1 MANNAKKK
9 KPRLFVTR
17 MKYRLLFAFLAFLA
31 VFVVLIIRLVMITV
45 QSGAEYEQV
54 VLAQQGDTSKV
65 LPYRRGDIVDAN
77 GTTLATTKK
86 IYNLIL
92 EPKNILEKDKNRD
105 VTIAA
110 LQKYFKISDAEMTQL
125 LSDEDSYYVV
135 ARKDLEFEVVKPFKD
150 FCETEDG
157 SDVRGVVFEEEYE
170 RIYPNKE
177 LACHLLGYTVDG
189 NDGQSGIEGAYD
201 DYLNGSN
208 GREYTYIGEDNSV
221 TKSVESPVNGYN
233 VITSIDANIQAIVQ
247 EKVEG
252 YMATEGAENVS
263 VLVMDPKNC
272 NVLALYNAHTFD
284 PNDAYDLDSLRYQF
298 ETDEEFED
306 FKKNATDEETVEALN
321 KVWRNFVVSD
331 AFEPGSTYKTFT
343 IAGALEDGIITE
355 DYKFTCDGGEQVD
368 TYYIQCHSYGYGGH
382 GEITLSESLENSCN
396 DAMMD
401 ISKKEG
407 ATIFDKYQVLFGFG
421 QSTNIDIPGEPDDD
435 SFSMVV
441 YHEDTL
447 NETELATSSFG
458 QGVCTSMMQ
467 LGTAFCSV
475 INGGYYYEP
484 SIVQRIEDEDGNVI
498 DNLESVLVRKTISDD
513 VSAVMREQLFQV
525 VEQGTGQKAAV
536 EGYAIGGKTGT
547 AEKLPR
553 GSGKYLISFIGFAP
567 VEDPQVVVYVVVDE
581 PDTED
586 QSSSA
591 ASSYLF
597 ADIAEELFPYMNIYK
612 TNDNYDLDT
621 TDSPDEVATPI
632 YGGEGEV
639 PKDDVAGGDDNP
651 YVSES
656 EEATTESTT
665 ESSDE
670 SSDEY
675 YEDEYYEDEYYE
687 DEYYEDEY
695 YEDEYYEGEY

>member
-1 MANNAKKK
+1 MANNNVAKKK
-9 KPRLFVTR
+9 KPRPFATR
-17 MKYRLLFAFLAFLA
+17 MKNRLLFAFLAFIA
-31 VFVVLIIRLVMITV
+31 VFAVLIIRLIMITV

-54 VLAQQGDTSKV
+54 VLAQQSNTSKV
-65 LPYRRGDIVDAN
+65 LPYRRGDILDAN

-92 EPKNILEKDKNRD
+92 EPKNILEKDKNKK
-105 VTIAA
+105 VTIDA
-110 LQKYFKISDAEMTQL
+110 LKKYFKLTDGELTQL
-125 LSDEDSYYVV
+125 LADEDSYYVV
-135 ARKDLEFEVVKPFKD
+135 AKKDLEFEDVKPFKD
-150 FCETEDG
+150 FCESEEG

-170 RIYPNKE
+170 RIYPNNE
-177 LACHLLGYTVDG
+177 LACHLIGYTVDG
-189 NDGQSGIEGAYD
+189 NVGQSGIEGAYD
-201 DYLNGSN
+201 EYLNGSN
-208 GREYTYIGEDNSV
+208 GREYTYISEDNSV
-221 TKSVESPVNGYN
+221 AKSIESPVNGYN
-233 VITSIDANIQAIVQ
+233 IITSIDANIQAIVQ

-252 YMATEGAENVS
+252 YMASEGAANVS

-284 PNDAYDLDSLRYQF
+284 PNDAYDLNSLRYQF
-298 ETDEEFED
+298 KTDEEFEN
-306 FKKNATDEETVEALN
+306 FKKNATDEQTVEALN

-343 IAGALEDGIITE
+343 IAGALEDGVITE
-355 DYKFTCDGGEQVD
+355 DYTFTCDGGEQVD
-368 TYYIQCHSYGYGGH
+368 TYYIQCHAYGYGGH
-382 GEITLSESLENSCN
+382 GEVTLSGALENSCN

-407 ATIFDKYQVLFGFG
+407 AAIFDKYQVLFGFG

-435 SFSMVV
+435 SFSTVV
-441 YHEDTL
+441 YHKENL
-447 NETELATSSFG
+447 YETELATSSFG

-484 SIVQRIEDEDGNVI
+484 SIVQRIEDENGNVI
-498 DNLESVLVRKTISDD
+498 DTLESVLVRKTISED
-513 VSAVMREQLFQV
+513 VSNTMKEELFMV

-547 AEKLPR
+547 AEKFPR
-553 GSGKYLISFIGFAP
+553 GNGKYLISFIGFAP

-621 TDSPDEVATPI
+621 EEAPDEVATPI
-632 YGGEGEV
+632 YGGEGDV

-656 EEATTESTT
+656 EPSTETESTT
-665 ESSDE
+665 ESGEEGTGEYSEDE
-670 SSDEY
+670 YYEEEY

-687 DEYYEDEY
+687 E
-695 YEDEYYEGEY
+695 